1 MLVCIALYV
10 ILGVKSGHGWLR
22 KFLTYAN
29 RVRSTQCKEVLTYVC
44 NERIQLNKDLVKSDL
59 TSSEV
64 DQESGLIVFVS
75 GSPKFDVYGSGSIPG
90 PGQKNI
96 KLI

>member
-1 MLVCIALYV
+1 MLLSFTLVTNVA
-10 ILGVKSGHGWLR
+10 SRHGWLN